1 VARQQYI
8 PVLAVIFG
16 DIWSADNSIAGGF
29 GQIPQL
35 VGLEGPIVRGMDFLQ
50 ADDVGMEVF
59 QDSGDPRGIAA
70 PINADTLMD
79 VVAHH

>member
-1 VARQQYI
+1 
-8 PVLAVIFG
+8 
-16 DIWSADNSIAGGF
+16 
-29 GQIPQL
+29 
-35 VGLEGPIVRGMDFLQ
+35 MDFLQ
-50 ADDVGMEVF
+50 ADDIGMEVF